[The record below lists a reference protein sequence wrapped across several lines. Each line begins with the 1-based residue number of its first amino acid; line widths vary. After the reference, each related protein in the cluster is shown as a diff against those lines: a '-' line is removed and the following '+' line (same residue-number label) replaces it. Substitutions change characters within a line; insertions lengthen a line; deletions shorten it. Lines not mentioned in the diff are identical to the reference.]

1 MFIIVDDGNDTF
13 SASRCTVRSL
23 KEEEK
28 RKGLRVLT
36 CVEEIFLFYNCTIW
50 LHACIGIFNRRGVS

>member
-36 CVEEIFLFYNCTIW
+36 CVDCTIW
-50 LHACIGIFNRRGVS
+50 LHACIGIFNRRGFRDDAAS

>member
-36 CVEEIFLFYNCTIW
+36 CVEGNIFILQLYDLAACMHRHFY
-50 LHACIGIFNRRGVS
+50 RRGVS